1 MTTFADQLM
10 IRYSDPANVNLL
22 LVPAADATRQ
32 RAQTLLQSV
41 YEPQLL
47 TIQSLDSI
55 TVTAKSFQV
64 PVVEPMPLSGTW
76 EKIIPQSER
85 SQISFDLTATAQTD
99 WIDMTLET
107 SVAARVSA
115 TSAPLDTITSEDV
128 SGLSQQD
135 FIAKFQFLDLAGLM
149 ASAQVSTYQ
158 ELQADFSRLY
168 HLHYAAPA
176 PYDPNDPAAQRTY
189 KLRISVLFFSTL
201 DLQGALRQ
209 VAQSQRAVDA
219 VWPQPG
225 EYEGGDLLAASAW
238 IGVFPTSIFD
248 PNTTPITQGQVSA
261 LFTAQGWVAAFED
274 LLSALRQKEVIDAG

>member
-1 MTTFADQLM
+1 MTTLADQLM

-41 YEPQLL
+41 YEPRLL

-115 TSAPLDTITSEDV
+115 TSAPLDTVTSEDV

-248 PNTTPITQGQVSA
+248 PNTTPITQDQVSA